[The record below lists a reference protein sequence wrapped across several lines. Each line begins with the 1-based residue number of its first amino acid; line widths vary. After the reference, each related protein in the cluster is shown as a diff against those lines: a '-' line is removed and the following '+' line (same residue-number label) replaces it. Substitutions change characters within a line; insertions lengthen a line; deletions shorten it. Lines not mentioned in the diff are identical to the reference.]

1 MIKLSV
7 AAALLLG
14 ANAVQTTSKGKVASK
29 QNVATG
35 ANIDYLGA
43 LTAIP
48 EPDPVQ
54 EQTTLAYWTDNT
66 TCYNLFQQII
76 DARKQITTDINTYIT
91 LIAEYQAQCNSITSL
106 FNTYYR
112 QVQ

>member
-14 ANAVQTTSKGKVASK
+14 ANAVQTTSKGKVASR
-29 QNVATG
+29 QNVTAAG

-48 EPDPVQ
+48 EPDPV
-54 EQTTLAYWTDNT
+54 
-66 TCYNLFQQII
+66 
-76 DARKQITTDINTYIT
+76 
-91 LIAEYQAQCNSITSL
+91 
-106 FNTYYR
+106 
-112 QVQ
+112 